1 MEELTDPA
9 LLAVLSMVFFGP
21 ALLARFVIRATWLQ
35 VGCAFLLWF
44 VLLSIYIGGPSLT
57 GAEWFG
63 WSFILSMFFAFVGVP
78 ICAIIIRIFNLPYRF
93 FRPRRA

>member
-1 MEELTDPA
+1 MPDLADPILWA
-9 LLAVLSMVFFGP
+9 LLGMTIVGP
-21 ALLARFVIRATWLQ
+21 ALIARFIIRATWLQ

-63 WSFILSMFFAFVGVP
+63 WTFILSMFFAIGGVP
-78 ICAIIIRIFNLPYRF
+78 ICAIIVRVLNLPYRF
-93 FRPRRA
+93 FRPKRA